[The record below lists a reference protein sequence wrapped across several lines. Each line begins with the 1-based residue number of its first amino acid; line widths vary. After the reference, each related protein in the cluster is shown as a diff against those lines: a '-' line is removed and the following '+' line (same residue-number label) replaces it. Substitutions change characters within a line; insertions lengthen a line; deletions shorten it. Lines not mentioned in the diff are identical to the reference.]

1 MSANREY
8 LVDKLHEKE
17 RAEEDSFFASHDR
30 ALIEKLHGTKDED
43 RRLQIRELTSMRCP
57 DCGARLKP
65 AKHYGVT
72 IEECPAGHGMWL
84 TNEELHT
91 VAKREHDSWLRRYLY
106 WLNV

>member
-1 MSANREY
+1 M
-8 LVDKLHEKE
+8 VDRLQEKE
-17 RAEEDSFFASHDR
+17 RGEEDVFFASHDR
-30 ALIEKLHGTKDED
+30 ELIEKLRGAKDEEQ
-43 RRLQIRELTSMRCP
+43 RRHIQELTSMRCP

-65 AKHYGVT
+65 AAHYGVT

-84 TNEELHT
+84 TATELLT